1 MKRKL
6 TKNEMQSLAQEVAGN
21 LVAWS
26 FCILSFVGGVLLLVD
41 GGTLRSVVGILL
53 IMSGTFLV
61 LFSIST
67 YRARRLN

>member
-6 TKNEMQSLAQEVAGN
+6 TKNEMQAIAQEVAGN

-26 FCILSFVGGVLLLVD
+26 FCILAFVGGILLLID

-53 IMSGTFLV
+53 IMSGAFLV

-67 YRARRLN
+67 YRARGLR

>member
-6 TKNEMQSLAQEVAGN
+6 TKNEMQSIAQEVAGN

-26 FCILSFVGGVLLLVD
+26 FCTLSFVGGVLLLID
-41 GGTLRSVVGILL
+41 GGTLRSVIGILL

-67 YRARRLN
+67 YRARGLR